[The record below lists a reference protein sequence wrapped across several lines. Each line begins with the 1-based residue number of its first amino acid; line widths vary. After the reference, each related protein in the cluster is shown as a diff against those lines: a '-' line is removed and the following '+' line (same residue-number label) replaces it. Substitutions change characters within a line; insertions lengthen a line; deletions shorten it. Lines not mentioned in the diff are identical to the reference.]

1 MKNPFKSEPPKVFHG
16 KLVPLPKREASSLAG
31 GARQG
36 GLSGTNFDRIRPRI
50 EFWKRMEYY
59 LTVGRV
65 QNVVESLVLNIQS
78 REHYYDSKEEGEDLE
93 QVIELM
99 EAWEE
104 QIRLNRFFGNMVR
117 NWIINGVHIINPT
130 DWLPLQ
136 LQSIIGKRRDL
147 EGNTTQYIQYINGR
161 EFTLQATDFIEVPYI
176 ELDREPWPT
185 GMFDSLM
192 NREYIDVD
200 GGDPRAT
207 LELYR
212 QSLQD
217 NMRIHHKFA
226 SPRVAWIM
234 KNANKETIDNDIVPL
249 MEQMRPGDRIALNE
263 ELEIIQESVDGNA
276 RFIEHV
282 NKIID
287 EVDSGL
293 QSSANRLITEPS
305 AMADA
310 KEAGQQDDDRVL
322 GIMERIRL
330 FMNFEVIPR
339 ITGREIGEIQ
349 FKWGNKDTFDLEFP
363 DALQMA
369 IDKRVISPEKAL
381 IMLEE
386 NYHWKIPTDDDVE
399 DKFGVRPVLPTPEEP
414 QGPEEPEEPAPN
426 QPPPMEMKTESDK
439 LKNEK
444 IVFMS
449 ELNRKL
455 KDI

>member
-1 MKNPFKSEPPKVFHG
+1 
-16 KLVPLPKREASSLAG
+16 
-31 GARQG
+31 
-36 GLSGTNFDRIRPRI
+36 
-50 EFWKRMEYY
+50 
-59 LTVGRV
+59 
-65 QNVVESLVLNIQS
+65 
-78 REHYYDSKEEGEDLE
+78 
-93 QVIELM
+93 
-99 EAWEE
+99 
-104 QIRLNRFFGNMVR
+104 
-117 NWIINGVHIINPT
+117 
-130 DWLPLQ
+130 
-136 LQSIIGKRRDL
+136 
-147 EGNTTQYIQYINGR
+147 
-161 EFTLQATDFIEVPYI
+161 
-176 ELDREPWPT
+176 
-185 GMFDSLM
+185 
-192 NREYIDVD
+192 
-200 GGDPRAT
+200 
-207 LELYR
+207 
-212 QSLQD
+212 
-217 NMRIHHKFA
+217 MRIHHKFA
-226 SPRVAWIM
+226 SPRVIWTI
-234 KNANKETIDNDIVPL
+234 KGANKETLDNDIIPL
-249 MEQMRPGDRIALNE
+249 MEQMRPGDRIAMNE
-263 ELEIIQESVDGNA
+263 EVEIVQESVDGNA

-339 ITGREIGEIQ
+339 ITGREIGEIL

-363 DALQMA
+363 EALQMA

-399 DKFGVRPVLPTPEEP
+399 DKFGIRPAPIIEPEQPEEP
-414 QGPEEPEEPAPN
+414 QGPNEPEEP
-426 QPPPMEMKTESDK
+426 QPKIPAEMKTESDNK